1 MPISTTS
8 HHHRR
13 MTGALWRLAP
23 RICKPPP
30 RLVGD
35 CGCESL
41 VVSPFQKSGSGNGEK
56 MAGED
61 GGGSD
66 QTWGCCAGA
75 SHSCGA
81 PARGEVEPATST
93 MTQGRRSGG
102 RAQSAASCSL
112 KVHALRLSY
121 PLRLILVT
129 VGFRLGTF
137 RSREI
142 ARARGR
148 APEGS
153 YGLSSPAEEEG
164 LIILLHLQLQQG

>member
-1 MPISTTS
+1 
-8 HHHRR
+8 
-13 MTGALWRLAP
+13 
-23 RICKPPP
+23 
-30 RLVGD
+30 
-35 CGCESL
+35 
-41 VVSPFQKSGSGNGEK
+41 
-56 MAGED
+56 
-61 GGGSD
+61 
-66 QTWGCCAGA
+66 
-75 SHSCGA
+75 
-81 PARGEVEPATST
+81 

-112 KVHALRLSY
+112 EVHALRLSY

-129 VGFRLGTF
+129 FVWVRFGPLGYPTGQ
-137 RSREI
+137 REI